1 VGRVTRE
8 TPTLVDLD
16 LVVFDFDGVMTDNA
30 VWVGADG
37 SELVRCSRED
47 GMGISLLRRT
57 GLAMLVL
64 STERHP
70 VVAARCAKLDLEC
83 IQGVDDKAPRLTAVL
98 AGRDVDPRRT
108 AYVGNDVNDLDCLA
122 MVGWPVAVADA
133 RPEVRRAAR
142 LVLGRAG
149 GHGAVREL
157 CDLILGSGCAAPGG
171 QRSAA
176 GR

>member
-1 VGRVTRE
+1 VTWE
-8 TPTLVDLD
+8 TPTLDDLD

-57 GLAMLVL
+57 GLDMLVL

-70 VVAARCAKLDLEC
+70 VVAARCAKLGLEC
-83 IQGVDDKAPRLTAVL
+83 IQGIDDKGQKLAVVL
-98 AGRDVDPRRT
+98 AARGVDPRRT

-133 RPEVRRAAR
+133 RREVRSAAR
-142 LVLGRAG
+142 LVLGCAG

-157 CDLILGSGCAAPGG
+157 CDLILGSCSAVPAR